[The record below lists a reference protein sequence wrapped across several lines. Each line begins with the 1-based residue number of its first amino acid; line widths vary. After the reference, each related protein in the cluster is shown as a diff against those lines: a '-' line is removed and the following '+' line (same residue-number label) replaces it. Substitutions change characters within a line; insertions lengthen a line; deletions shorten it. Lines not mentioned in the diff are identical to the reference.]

1 MIRVQI
7 KASSAV
13 VRAGLE
19 SLLQNH
25 PSLHII
31 KEAFDDAGGSERA
44 TTGESA
50 QTNSQ
55 PDVILAEL
63 ESRGDETA
71 SEVLIAAANGTP
83 VVLLVPGAGTE
94 WADALRQGVKAVLP
108 SSATGPQIAAATE
121 AAAAGLLVV
130 HPSEIDAL
138 FHPRD
143 VSEPRET
150 LPEALT
156 PREIEVLRLLAEGL
170 ANKEVAARLALSEHT
185 IKFHVASI
193 MGKLGANSRTEA
205 VMLGIRHGLVLI

>member
-7 KASSAV
+7 KASSVV

-25 PSLHII
+25 ASLHII
-31 KEAFDDAGGSERA
+31 KEAFDDAAASERA
-44 TTGESA
+44 ATGESA
-50 QTNSQ
+50 QTDSQ

-63 ESRGDETA
+63 ESRSDETA
-71 SEVLIAAANGTP
+71 SEVLAAAANGTP
-83 VVLLVPGAGTE
+83 VVLLVPGSATE

-108 SSATGPQIAAATE
+108 SNATGPQIAAATE
-121 AAAAGLLVV
+121 AAAVGLLVI

-138 FHPRD
+138 FHPID
-143 VSEPRET
+143 VTEPPER
-150 LPEALT
+150 LAEALT

-170 ANKEVAARLALSEHT
+170 ANKEVAARLTLSEHT

>member
-25 PSLHII
+25 PSLHVI
-31 KEAFDDAGGSERA
+31 KEAFDDALVS
-44 TTGESA
+44 ESA
-50 QTNSQ
+50 QTESQ

-63 ESRGDETA
+63 ESRADETA
-71 SEVLIAAANGTP
+71 SEVLAAAANGTP
-83 VVLLVPGAGTE
+83 VVLLVPGSATE
-94 WADALRQGVKAVLP
+94 WADALRQGVKGVLP
-108 SSATGPQIAAATE
+108 SNATGPQIAAATE
-121 AAAAGLLVV
+121 AAAVGLLVV

-138 FHPRD
+138 FQ
-143 VSEPRET
+143 PREISESPET
-150 LPEALT
+150 LAEALT

-170 ANKEVAARLALSEHT
+170 ANKEIAARLTLSEHT

>member
-31 KEAFDDAGGSERA
+31 EEAFDDAVASEGATAGERA
-44 TTGESA
+44 QNA
-50 QTNSQ
+50 SQ

-63 ESRGDETA
+63 ESRGDATA
-71 SEVLIAAANGTP
+71 SEVLAAAANGTP
-83 VVLLVPGAGTE
+83 VVLLIPGSATE
-94 WADALRQGVKAVLP
+94 WADVLSQGVKAVLP
-108 SSATGPQIAAATE
+108 SNATGPQIAAATE
-121 AAAAGLLVV
+121 AAAVGLLVA
-130 HPSEIDAL
+130 HPSDVDAL

-143 VSEPRET
+143 VSEPPEALT
-150 LPEALT
+150 EALT
-156 PREIEVLRLLAEGL
+156 PREIEVLGLLAEGL
-170 ANKEVAARLALSEHT
+170 ANKEVAVRLALSEHT

>member
-31 KEAFDDAGGSERA
+31 KEAFEDSLW
-44 TTGESA
+44 GESA
-50 QTNSQ
+50 DADPQ

-63 ESRGDETA
+63 ENRGDETA
-71 SEVLIAAANGTP
+71 SEVLAAAANGTP
-83 VVLLVPGAGTE
+83 VVLLVPGSATE

-108 SSATGPQIAAATE
+108 SNATGPQIAAATE
-121 AAAAGLLVV
+121 AAAVGLLVV
-130 HPSEIDAL
+130 HASEIDAL
-138 FHPRD
+138 FHSRD
-143 VSEPRET
+143 LSEPPET
-150 LPEALT
+150 LAEALT

-170 ANKEVAARLALSEHT
+170 ANKELAARLTLSEHT

>member
-25 PSLHII
+25 PSLHVI
-31 KEAFDDAGGSERA
+31 KEEALDDAVVS
-44 TTGESA
+44 ESA
-50 QTNSQ
+50 QIESQ
-55 PDVILAEL
+55 PDVIVAEL
-63 ESRGDETA
+63 ESRGEETA
-71 SEVLIAAANGTP
+71 SEVLAAAANGTP
-83 VVLLVPGAGTE
+83 VVLLVPGSATE
-94 WADALRQGVKAVLP
+94 WVDAIRQGVKAVLP
-108 SSATGPQIAAATE
+108 SNATGPQIAAATE

-130 HPSEIDAL
+130 HPSEMDAL
-138 FHPRD
+138 FQ
-143 VSEPRET
+143 PREIGESPET
-150 LPEALT
+150 LAEALT

-170 ANKEVAARLALSEHT
+170 ANKEVAARLTLSEHT